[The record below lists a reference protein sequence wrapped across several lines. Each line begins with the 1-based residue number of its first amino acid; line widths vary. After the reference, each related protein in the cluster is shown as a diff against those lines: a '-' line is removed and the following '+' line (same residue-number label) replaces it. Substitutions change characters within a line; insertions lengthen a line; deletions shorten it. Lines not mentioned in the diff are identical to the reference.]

1 MSPLAA
7 AALGVVLG
15 LLAGAAV
22 MVALLRRSAVPVA
35 PAVEPHELDAVI
47 GVLRS
52 AAAIVGP
59 HDELLAANPAA
70 ERTGLVRG
78 TRIGLPAV
86 LDAVRACRRDD
97 QDGVLNVDVPGRLG
111 RPGAQL
117 AIRTVALGDERVF
130 VVADDR
136 GQALR
141 AAESARDFMM
151 NATHELKTPIGAISL
166 LAEAVEGAAD
176 DPDAVAH
183 FAGKISSEAGRLAAL
198 VRQILAL
205 SIIQGRP
212 ALASALPTDVDA
224 RVRDAI
230 ERCQTLADGWEVSL
244 TVSGQS
250 GLTVF
255 ADPEQLGT
263 AIVNLIQNA
272 IQYSE
277 VKARVVVTTK
287 AVTDEG
293 VDWVD
298 IAVSDN
304 GIGLSPDDAAR
315 VFERF
320 FRADYARSR
329 ATGGTGLGLSIV
341 QEIAE
346 GHGGTIS
353 VWSKPGA
360 GSTFTLRLPATKPGE
375 EGQA

>member
-1 MSPLAA
+1 
-7 AALGVVLG
+7 
-15 LLAGAAV
+15 
-22 MVALLRRSAVPVA
+22 
-35 PAVEPHELDAVI
+35 
-47 GVLRS
+47 
-52 AAAIVGP
+52 
-59 HDELLAANPAA
+59 
-70 ERTGLVRG
+70 
-78 TRIGLPAV
+78 
-86 LDAVRACRRDD
+86 
-97 QDGVLNVDVPGRLG
+97 
-111 RPGAQL
+111 
-117 AIRTVALGDERVF
+117 
-130 VVADDR
+130 
-136 GQALR
+136 
-141 AAESARDFMM
+141 MM

-230 ERCQTLADGWEVSL
+230 ERCQTLADGREVSL

-287 AVTDEG
+287 AVTDE

-315 VFERF
+315 VFEQVLPGRL
-320 FRADYARSR
+320 RAQPGDRHR
-329 ATGGTGLGLSIV
+329 
-341 QEIAE
+341 
-346 GHGGTIS
+346 
-353 VWSKPGA
+353 PGA
-360 GSTFTLRLPATKPGE
+360 VDRPGDRRGPRRQTRCGASPARAPRSPCGCPRPRQDRKFKHDCRPDRG
-375 EGQA
+375 G